1 MIHRLTRDM
10 GGRASTGCTLPD
22 EGNVYIDD
30 DVFAE
35 AEAEALA

>member
-1 MIHRLTRDM
+1 MD
-10 GGRASTGCTLPD
+10 GRASTGCAIPD